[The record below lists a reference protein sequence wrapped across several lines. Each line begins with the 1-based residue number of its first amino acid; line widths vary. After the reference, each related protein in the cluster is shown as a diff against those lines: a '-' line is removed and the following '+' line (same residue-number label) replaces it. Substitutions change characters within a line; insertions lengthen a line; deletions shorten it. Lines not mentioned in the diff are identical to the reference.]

1 MSNQQLKWKKF
12 TLETTEEA
20 IDLVGE
26 VLMENGISGFELED
40 NRGLSEKDKEAVF
53 IDILPEMKDD
63 GKARVIF
70 YMDIDTDAAEEEK
83 ILKNIE
89 NDVNE
94 LNTFVNVGEVKIT
107 ETITAEED
115 WVNKWKEFFKPF
127 TVDDILIRPTWEKV
141 EHEENYKMV
150 IKIDPG
156 TSFGTGLHETTQLCM
171 RQLRKYLKGGES
183 VLDAGCGSG
192 ILSIIA
198 KKMNAG
204 YTLGIDIDERAV
216 EASYE
221 NIKENEVESGIEFVA
236 GNIIGDKAIK
246 DRAGYEK
253 YDIVVANI
261 LADVIIPLSAEI
273 APHMK
278 KGGLF
283 ITSGIINSK
292 EKDVVTAIE
301 SNPEL
306 EIVEITRQN
315 DWVNV
320 TARKV

>member
-1 MSNQQLKWKKF
+1 MEWKKF

-20 IDLVGE
+20 IDLVCE
-26 VLMENGISGFELED
+26 VLIENGISGFELED
-40 NRGLSEKDKEAVF
+40 NRGLSQKDKEAMF

-70 YMDIDTDAAEEEK
+70 YMDMDIAPEEERRV
-83 ILKNIE
+83 LKNIE
-89 NDVNE
+89 DGINE
-94 LNTFVNVGEVKIT
+94 LKDFVDVGEVKIT
-107 ETITAEED
+107 ESVTAEED

-141 EHEENYKMV
+141 ENEEDYKMV

-171 RQLRKYLKGGES
+171 RQLRKYMKGGES

-198 KKMNAG
+198 KKMHAG

-216 EASYE
+216 AASYE
-221 NIKENEVESGIEFVA
+221 NIKENQVDSEIEFVA

-261 LADVIIPLSAEI
+261 LADVIIPLSGEI

-292 EKDVVTAIE
+292 EKEVVEAIKANE
-301 SNPEL
+301 QL

-320 TARKV
+320 TARKVS